1 MEFPDLRRSGT
12 FRHPRQPQNPNIR
25 ELLFMKTFTT
35 RLFCISTLTAIA
47 LSAATP
53 YELTLLD
60 TFSVGKA
67 ELKAGDYKLEMQG
80 DKAVFTIGKKIVSI
94 PATLGKSDQP
104 FASAVFVSQKSK
116 LKEID
121 LGGTQDKILFAGN

>member
-1 MEFPDLRRSGT
+1 
-12 FRHPRQPQNPNIR
+12 
-25 ELLFMKTFTT
+25 MKTFTT
-35 RLFCISTLTAIA
+35 RLFCISTLAAMA

-67 ELKAGDYKLEMQG
+67 ELKAGDYKVEMQG

-94 PATLGKSDQP
+94 PATLGKADQP
-104 FASAVFVSQKSK
+104 FASTVFVSQKSK

-121 LGGTQDKILFAGN
+121 LGGTQDKIVFAGQ

>member
-1 MEFPDLRRSGT
+1 
-12 FRHPRQPQNPNIR
+12 
-25 ELLFMKTFTT
+25 MKKFTT
-35 RLFCISTLTAIA
+35 RLFCLSALATIGLAIA
-47 LSAATP
+47 SAATP

-67 ELKAGDYKLEMQG
+67 ELKAGAYKVEFQG
-80 DKAVFTIGKKIVSI
+80 DKAVFTCGKKTVAI

-104 FASAVFVSQKSK
+104 FASTVFVSQKSK

-121 LGGTQDKILFAGN
+121 LGGTQDKILFAGK

>member
-1 MEFPDLRRSGT
+1 MPGT
-12 FRHPRQPQNPNIR
+12 FRHPRQPQNPKIR

-35 RLFCISTLTAIA
+35 RLFCISTLVTLAMAALGIA
-47 LSAATP
+47 FAATP

-67 ELKAGDYKLEMQG
+67 ELKAGDYKVEMQG
-80 DKAVFTIGKKIVSI
+80 DKAVFTTGKKTVSI

-104 FASAVFVSQKSK
+104 FASTVFVSQKSK

-121 LGGTQDKILFAGN
+121 LGGTQDRILFAGN